1 MKFGHEN
8 LTNVKDEILP
18 LLDDHWEEIAL
29 NKDVIK
35 LNPDC
40 EAYAAYDS
48 INALRV
54 YTARDEGKLV
64 GYFVVLVTRSLHY
77 KDHLFAIND
86 IIFLKKEVRLGMT
99 GVKLIKYAVKC
110 LEEEGVSKIMINTKI
125 HQPFDAVLERLNF
138 KCIERVYSKCLR

>member
-1 MKFGHEN
+1 
-8 LTNVKDEILP
+8 V
-18 LLDDHWEEIAL
+18 
-29 NKDVIK
+29 
-35 LNPDC
+35 
-40 EAYAAYDS
+40 
-48 INALRV
+48 
-54 YTARDEGKLV
+54 
-64 GYFVVLVTRSLHY
+64 
-77 KDHLFAIND
+77 ND

>member
-1 MKFGHEN
+1 MKFAHEN
-8 LTNVKDEILP
+8 LSNVKDEILP
-18 LLDDHWEEIAL
+18 LLDEHWEEIAL

-35 LNPDC
+35 LNPDW

-54 YTARDEGKLV
+54 YTARDNGALV
-64 GYFVVLVTRSLHY
+64 GYFVLLVNRSLHY
-77 KDHLFAIND
+77 KDHLFAVND